1 VFYSNALIKS
11 TPSTALQRRAKR
23 TRDLFLYFFG
33 GRLGGGLGGGAL
45 CLLNGRAD
53 RGAHGILRVARH
65 SSEQQE
71 KERKWMSLD
80 LQTGWVCVA

>member
-33 GRLGGGLGGGAL
+33 GRLGGGLGGGAAL
-45 CLLNGRAD
+45 CAF
-53 RGAHGILRVARH
+53 
-65 SSEQQE
+65 
-71 KERKWMSLD
+71 
-80 LQTGWVCVA
+80 